1 MRTFTK
7 PDILKSQLIIGVIKR
22 VRLSE
27 GKGTSA
33 IFIEDGDGD
42 LHEIT
47 VHSELL
53 QSVNINTGVI
63 CATRGAYNFV
73 GPSFSEVF
81 EVLHILDGS
90 QKGKT
95 LTYKR
100 QS

>member
-1 MRTFTK
+1 VRTFTK

-22 VRLSE
+22 IRLSE
-27 GKGTSA
+27 GMSA
-33 IFIEDGDGD
+33 IFIEDEDGD

-63 CATRGAYNFV
+63 CATRRAYNFV
-73 GPSFSEVF
+73 GPSLSEVF

-95 LTYKR
+95 LTYKH